1 MKVLVTGAAG
11 FIGSHLV
18 KRLLK
23 EKTHIVVGI
32 DNINDYYDVDL
43 KIERLKECGIAL
55 TKTEQIQQ
63 SETNSNY
70 SFLRICLTD
79 YNILEQLFEE
89 QQFDYVIH
97 TAAQA
102 GVRYSIENPHA
113 YVQSNL
119 VGFANI
125 LEVCRQFDI
134 KHLVY
139 TSSSSVYGCHNSVPY
154 KEADNTDYPI
164 SFYAAT
170 KKSNEVMAHSYSH
183 LYKLPTTA
191 LRLFT
196 AYGPSGRPDMAPM
209 LFAKNILEGKAIK
222 VFNNGKMY
230 RDFTYIDDIVEAI
243 YRITSIIPQ
252 QDEKHPYYR
261 ILNVGNSAPI
271 NLMDFIKALESA
283 LGKKAIL
290 DMQPIQPGDVK
301 ETYASTEELEK
312 LINFRPSTPL
322 QTGVDKFVDWYI
334 NNYSNYIPK
343 IY

>member
-11 FIGSHLV
+11 FIGFHLV
-18 KRLLK
+18 KRLLE
-23 EKTHIVVGI
+23 EKTITMVGI
-32 DNINDYYDVDL
+32 DNINDYYNVDL
-43 KIERLKECGIAL
+43 KEERLRECGINL
-55 TKTEQIQQ
+55 YDTEQIQQ
-63 SETNSNY
+63 SVTNSSY
-70 SFLRICLTD
+70 SFQKLCLTN
-79 YNILEQLFEE
+79 YNNLKQLFEE

-102 GVRYSIENPHA
+102 GVRYSIENPNA

-125 LEVCRQFDI
+125 LEVCRQYDI
-134 KHLVY
+134 KHLIY
-139 TSSSSVYGCHNSVPY
+139 TSSSSVYGCHNAVPY

-209 LFAKNILEGKAIK
+209 LFAENILRGKPIK
-222 VFNNGKMY
+222 VFNNGEMY
-230 RDFTYIDDIVEAI
+230 RDFTYINDIIEVI

-252 QDEKHPYYR
+252 QGEKHPYYR
-261 ILNVGNSAPI
+261 ILNVGNSTPI
-271 NLMDFIKALESA
+271 NLMDFIRALESA

-290 DMQPIQPGDVK
+290 DMQPIQPGDVR

-322 QTGVDKFVDWYI
+322 TTGVNKFVDWYI
-334 NNYSNYIPK
+334 NNYSNRI
-343 IY
+343 

>member
-1 MKVLVTGAAG
+1 MKILVTGAAG
-11 FIGSHLV
+11 FIGFHLV

-23 EKTHIVVGI
+23 EKDIIVVGI
-32 DNINDYYDVDL
+32 DNINDYYSVDL
-43 KIERLKECGIAL
+43 KEERLKECGVIPNE
-55 TKTEQIQQ
+55 TEQIQQ
-63 SETNSNY
+63 SKTNSQFFFQKI
-70 SFLRICLTD
+70 SLTD
-79 YNILEQLFEE
+79 FSELESLCKEE
-89 QQFDYVIH
+89 QFDYIIH

-113 YVQSNL
+113 YIQSNL

-125 LEVCRQFDI
+125 LEVCRQYKI

-139 TSSSSVYGCHNSVPY
+139 TSSSSVYGSHNAVPY
-154 KEADNTDYPI
+154 KETDNTDYPI

-196 AYGPSGRPDMAPM
+196 AYGPYGRPDMAPM
-209 LFAKNILEGKAIK
+209 IFTRNILSGKPIK
-222 VFNNGKMY
+222 VFNNGEMY

-243 YRITSIIPQ
+243 FRIINITPGEN
-252 QDEKHPYYR
+252 EKHPYYR

-271 NLMDFIKALESA
+271 NLMDFIKELEIALD
-283 LGKKAIL
+283 KKAIL
-290 DMQPIQPGDVK
+290 DMQPMQPGDVK

-322 QTGVDKFVDWYI
+322 HVGISKLVDYYTKKYI
-334 NNYSNYIPK
+334 NESQY
-343 IY
+343 